1 MGVNQSILPY
11 IPTGIIAA
19 YMVASYKGVLYTG
32 FTVDLRNRIEQHQAG
47 AGGQFSAKY
56 HTNRLVWC
64 EVADSVEAAR
74 GREAQIKR
82 WRRSKKAWLIERENP
97 YWEDISEQIG

>member
-1 MGVNQSILPY
+1 MAK
-11 IPTGIIAA
+11 GIIAA

-32 FTVDLRNRIEQHQAG
+32 FTVDLRNRIEQHKAG

-56 HTNRLVWC
+56 RTNRLVWC
-64 EVADSVEAAR
+64 EVADSVEAALE
-74 GREAQIKR
+74 REAQIKR
-82 WRRSKKAWLIERENP
+82 WRRSKKTWLIEHENP